1 MKNLIKLIDSLVPKK
16 KHYSQQLNGK
26 SYVSGGIPVNVCKGI
41 PNRDYNISYLKER
54 CDEDVSKTFSS
65 AYQPKKR
72 IFS

>member
-16 KHYSQQLNGK
+16 KLYSQQLNGK
-26 SYVSGGIPVNVCKGI
+26 SYVSGGTPVNVCKSTQ
-41 PNRDYNISYLKER
+41 NHDYYNSYLKES
-54 CDEDVSKTFSS
+54 CDEDVNKTFPS

>member
-16 KHYSQQLNGK
+16 KFYNQQLNGK
-26 SYVSGGIPVNVCKGI
+26 SYVSGCTPVNEI
-41 PNRDYNISYLKER
+41 RNIQNPDYYNSYLKE
-54 CDEDVSKTFSS
+54 CLDEDVSKLFSA